1 MGWTDDMR
9 FKRNPGWHRPN
20 GDVRPGIHSNFSIQ
34 QPREPAESTVTRI
47 NAIQEIYDRVKNGED
62 VDKVCLELAQ
72 RENINKVYR
81 VHLLN
86 KEGLTPEEETKHIS
100 GLLKNAYLARKR
112 NEDKV
117 AHINGLR

>member
-1 MGWTDDMR
+1 MANNRYNINPYM
-9 FKRNPGWHRPN
+9 FKPN
-20 GDVRPGIHSNFSIQ
+20 GDYRAGSHNNFSIQ
-34 QPREPAESTVTRI
+34 QPREPAESTIIRR

-72 RENINKVYR
+72 RENIKKVYR

-86 KEGLTPEEETKHIS
+86 KEGLTPEKETEAIS
-100 GLLKNAYLARKR
+100 AFLKNAYLARKR